1 MIFAH
6 PSICI
11 YFSALL
17 SPCSGTFFLD
27 HTNHLVSMVK
37 HWRKRRSISY
47 LNKAIS
53 PISKLKVRI
62 WNSALKQFLGD
73 SMNIT
78 LQELENDPR
87 IFSEEQ
93 TIIDS
98 YTDTVVNLETEFS
111 YSGFDNGCLNIFFD
125 FRKPFMIILTPY

>member
-1 MIFAH
+1 M
-6 PSICI
+6 
-11 YFSALL
+11 
-17 SPCSGTFFLD
+17 
-27 HTNHLVSMVK
+27 
-37 HWRKRRSISY
+37 
-47 LNKAIS
+47 LNIITKC
-53 PISKLKVRI
+53 
-62 WNSALKQFLGD
+62 FLGD

-111 YSGFDNGCLNIFFD
+111 YSGFDNGSLNKFFD
-125 FRKPFMIILTPY
+125 FRKTVYDHSKPFSFILMVSWPSFLQKYRF